1 MENIEEF
8 YNTIEIELEIL
19 GIWFDIKCFVIPT
32 TFELTK
38 KDQIFKEICIIPL
51 IFLNNNYNW

>member
-19 GIWFDIKCFVIPT
+19 GIWFDIKCLVTPS

-38 KDQIFKEICIIPL
+38 KHQTFKEICMIPL
-51 IFLNNNYNW
+51 IFLNNNYTW